1 MSSTYVCCHL
11 VQQLFSKDDLVV
23 NFLEQGG
30 CLRSYILM
38 NSILHPC
45 STLNRE
51 KDELLR
57 RNVLQHSCEG
67 AIGVSIQ
74 LRTIRSLTW
83 TLYVN

>member
-1 MSSTYVCCHL
+1 
-11 VQQLFSKDDLVV
+11 
-23 NFLEQGG
+23 
-30 CLRSYILM
+30 M

-51 KDELLR
+51 RDELLR

-67 AIGVSIQ
+67 AIGALIQ